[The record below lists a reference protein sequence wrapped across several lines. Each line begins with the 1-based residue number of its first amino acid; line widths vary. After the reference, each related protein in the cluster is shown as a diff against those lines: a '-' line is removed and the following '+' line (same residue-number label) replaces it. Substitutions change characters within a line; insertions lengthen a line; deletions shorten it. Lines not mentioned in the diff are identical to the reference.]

1 MMELVLSLVLAHL
14 VADFMLQTGKS
25 CKDKKERHWKSPH
38 HYVHALI
45 VSALSWLVSWDV
57 CFWWGAL
64 MIGVAHLGIDIWK
77 SYHEDE
83 VVWFTL
89 DQVIHLLVI
98 AGVAYAWT
106 GCFDWNLPFCI
117 ESRHVVF
124 AVALLICWKPANIFI
139 KLMLKHYSVNMPEDK
154 ESGFNAGALIG
165 TIERWLILIFVCLQ
179 RYEALGLLIAAKS
192 IIRFGDKETAKTEY
206 VLAGTLLSILIAVL
220 AGMMVI
226 MVLKP

>member
-1 MMELVLSLVLAHL
+1 MELVLSLVDIMMELVLSLVLAHL

-45 VSALSWLVSWDV
+45 VFGLSWLVSWDV

-64 MIGVAHLGIDIWK
+64 MIGVAHLVTDIWK
-77 SYHEDE
+77 SYREDN

-89 DQVIHLLVI
+89 DQVLHLLVI

-106 GCFDWNLPFCI
+106 GCHDWSFPFGI
-117 ESRHVVF
+117 ELRHVVI
-124 AVALLICWKPANIFI
+124 AVALLICWKPANFFI
-139 KLMLKHYSVNMPEDK
+139 KLMLKHYSVNMPAEK

-165 TIERWLILIFVCLQ
+165 T
-179 RYEALGLLIAAKS
+179 
-192 IIRFGDKETAKTEY
+192 
-206 VLAGTLLSILIAVL
+206 
-220 AGMMVI
+220 MVQ
-226 MVLKP
+226 